1 MRTVILIAGLVI
13 ADAIRLNALNKPS
26 DYSTDIY
33 VFLGIVILVSIV
45 MDLSEFIKKM
55 VKK

>member
-1 MRTVILIAGLVI
+1 VILIAGLVI